1 MNNQQESRLSMY
13 IGFKE
18 FQTPY
23 SAITNLLPNYT
34 TNSTVFTNT
43 IPQIQAISEQ
53 QRIDKSGLTDNKN
66 QLKEVLIVNV
76 ADYSRKLG
84 VYAKFTNNMVLAKE
98 IKFTEGKLRMSSDTA
113 IRDIAQIVYNKAQA
127 VLASLPSYGITAATQ
142 TTLIN
147 AIAAY
152 NTSIGKP
159 IAGRTERKQVT
170 KQIANLFNT
179 AETALANMDAA
190 VEIIRLSQPA
200 FYEGYKNARKVI
212 LTGSGSLTLKGLVV
226 DAISGEPVKGATL
239 SFLLEGNQSIAR
251 LANNAVETV
260 IKKTAL
266 KGRFN
271 IKSLAS
277 GIYKVTVKKVGYLD
291 HEATVAVADGELTEV
306 NIKLTKN

>member
-34 TNSTVFTNT
+34 TNSTIFTNT
-43 IPQIQAISEQ
+43 IPQIQAISVQ

-113 IRDIAQIVYNKAQA
+113 IRDISQIVYNKAQA

-142 TTLIN
+142 TTLTN